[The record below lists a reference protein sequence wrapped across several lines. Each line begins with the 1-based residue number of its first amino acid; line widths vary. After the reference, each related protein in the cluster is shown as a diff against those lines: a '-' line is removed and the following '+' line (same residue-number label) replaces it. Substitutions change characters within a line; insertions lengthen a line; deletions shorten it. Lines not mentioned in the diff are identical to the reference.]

1 MRKTTH
7 YFSFNFNK
15 GSQKRD
21 TFPGCSIPSCGKYKW
36 IQVLQSGAHN
46 TIHKRY
52 RICLTATQIHKLEL
66 QPKNSFEVIELKVSI
81 CSPTVQLNCDM
92 ADAPLDKFTATENTC
107 PPFSRLTY
115 ESWQLRQSWKWPW
128 SSCIKIS
135 KPKLRVSKKRSRERL
150 QAHYLWCFVDFSK
163 VHPSSWLRMS

>member
-1 MRKTTH
+1 VTKFSLHFMRKTTH

-15 GSQKRD
+15 GSQKKD
-21 TFPGCSIPSCGKYKW
+21 AFPGCSIPLCGKYEW

-46 TIHKRY
+46 TIHECC

-66 QPKNSFEVIELKVSI
+66 QPKNPLEVIELKVSI
-81 CSPTVQLNCDM
+81 CSPTVQLNCEM

-115 ESWQLRQSWKWPW
+115 ESWRLRQS
-128 SSCIKIS
+128 
-135 KPKLRVSKKRSRERL
+135 
-150 QAHYLWCFVDFSK
+150 
-163 VHPSSWLRMS
+163 